1 MHSRNTKSN
10 VSATQSEDEHFIRSV
25 MILED
30 EHFIR
35 SVMILMQFF

>member
-25 MILED
+25 MIL
-30 EHFIR
+30 
-35 SVMILMQFF
+35 MQFF